1 MYFFVNPLNTE
12 RAEGSPEEVDWEFA
26 NKEIAQ
32 AKGFS
37 TGGGAGLSKGV
48 CEHGRNFCL
57 SVNMEEIIV

>member
-12 RAEGSPEEVDWEFA
+12 MGEGAPESVDWEFA

-37 TGGGAGLSKGV
+37 TGGGAGLTKGTFLLTFRV
-48 CEHGRNFCL
+48 EPYTL
-57 SVNMEEIIV
+57 